1 MSDRVRQAAEQL
13 LREAGVHSLPV
24 PINKVAKAAGV
35 TLRFGPLPDDLSGF
49 LFRQDDVA
57 IIGVNSTH
65 PRQRQSFT
73 VAHELG
79 HLRLH
84 PARNYVDH
92 QFGFYRRDSQSS
104 TATDKAE
111 MEANRFAAELL
122 MPAKFLEPLLKGRS
136 IDIGDE
142 DQVDELARTFRVST
156 QAMTFRLI
164 NLGVAK

>member
-1 MSDRVRQAAEQL
+1 MSDRIRHAAEQL
-13 LREAGVHSLPV
+13 LHEAGVRAAPV
-24 PINKVAKAAGV
+24 PIHKVAKVAGV
-35 TLRFGPLPDDLSGF
+35 TLRFGPMPSDLSGF
-49 LFRQDDVA
+49 LFRQDTTA

-84 PARNYVDH
+84 RARNYVDH

-104 TATDKAE
+104 TAMDRTE
-111 MEANRFAAELL
+111 IEANQFAAELL

-142 DQVDELARTFRVST
+142 DQVDELARAFRVSS